1 MQSPEDAGRDLFE
14 QLLERWNQR
23 DARGMA
29 ALFAIEGNLV
39 GFDGS
44 AVNGRMQIEDH
55 LRPVFRDHPTPRFV
69 AKVREIRSLAPKV
82 LFLRAV
88 AGMVAPGKTDIDPAL
103 NAIQSLIAVRRDEA
117 WQAQLFQNTPAAFHG
132 RPTELEALTDE
143 LREVAKSE
151 GDR

>member
-1 MQSPEDAGRDLFE
+1 
-14 QLLERWNQR
+14 
-23 DARGMA
+23 
-29 ALFAIEGNLV
+29 
-39 GFDGS
+39 
-44 AVNGRMQIEDH
+44 
-55 LRPVFRDHPTPRFV
+55 
-69 AKVREIRSLAPKV
+69 
-82 LFLRAV
+82 
-88 AGMVAPGKTDIDPAL
+88 MVAPGKTDIDPAL